1 MMVHTYIP
9 NTLGVKARG
18 LWVQGKP
25 GLHSKTLPERKKERK
40 RERRR
45 KEERKKEMLLALGPV
60 AIFPIAI

>member
-25 GLHSKTLPERKKERK
+25 GLHSKTLPERKKEREREGEKK
-40 RERRR
+40 RER
-45 KEERKKEMLLALGPV
+45 KKCS
-60 AIFPIAI
+60 